1 MAEVNEGVG
10 IILARMETHPEEFF
24 GLGETNSKWRW
35 IFSENLREVMSEP
48 EKAALHSG
56 MTKVRRLEITHKA
69 IATIMPA
76 EEEDPYEKEDYNE
89 FVGKGARGLTT
100 TVGSNGTSPS
110 PFGAVPNSQPKKM
123 VVSRAQAEMIKR
135 MSGSG
140 GKI

>member
-1 MAEVNEGVG
+1 MSEVNEGVG

-69 IATIMPA
+69 IATIMPD
-76 EEEDPYEKEDYNE
+76 EEEDPYEKEDYKE
-89 FVGKGARGLTT
+89 VVGRGTMKNSAYW
-100 TVGSNGTSPS
+100 G
-110 PFGAVPNSQPKKM
+110 GAVPKPEGKKM
-123 VVSRAQAEMIKR
+123 IVNAAQMEMMKR
-135 MSGSG
+135 ING
-140 GKI
+140 GKV

>member
-1 MAEVNEGVG
+1 MSEVNEGVG

-35 IFSENLREVMSEP
+35 IFSENLREVMTEP

-76 EEEDPYEKEDYNE
+76 EEEDPYEKEEYR
-89 FVGKGARGLTT
+89 FKGQGLTAT
-100 TVGSNGTSPS
+100 T
-110 PFGAVPNSQPKKM
+110 ADLSQKPKKM
-123 VVSRAQAEMIKR
+123 VVSASQMEMMKR
-135 MSGSG
+135 MSGG
-140 GKI
+140 FK

>member
-35 IFSENLREVMSEP
+35 IFSENLREVMTEP

-69 IATIMPA
+69 IATIMP
-76 EEEDPYEKEDYNE
+76 EEEEEEKNE
-89 FVGKGARGLTT
+89 YKWASAADMNQG
-100 TVGSNGTSPS
+100 
-110 PFGAVPNSQPKKM
+110 QPKKM
-123 VVSRAQAEMIKR
+123 VVSASQMEMMKR
-135 MSGSG
+135 MSGG
-140 GKI
+140 FK

>member
-1 MAEVNEGVG
+1 MSEVNEGVG

-35 IFSENLREVMSEP
+35 IFAENLREVMTEP

-76 EEEDPYEKEDYNE
+76 EEIEEKHEYRYVTAISKPEGGTVKFKTQGRYN
-89 FVGKGARGLTT
+89 V
-100 TVGSNGTSPS
+100 
-110 PFGAVPNSQPKKM
+110 
-123 VVSRAQAEMIKR
+123 
-135 MSGSG
+135 
-140 GKI
+140 

>member
-1 MAEVNEGVG
+1 MSEVNEGVG

-35 IFSENLREVMSEP
+35 IFSENLREVMTEP

-76 EEEDPYEKEDYNE
+76 EEEDPYEKEDYKE
-89 FVGKGARGLTT
+89 FVGKGALKSSAYWG
-100 TVGSNGTSPS
+100 
-110 PFGAVPNSQPKKM
+110 GAVPKPEGKKQTM
-123 VVSRAQAEMIKR
+123 SRSEWEVFKAKHGA
-135 MSGSG
+135 SN
-140 GKI
+140 

>member
-1 MAEVNEGVG
+1 MSEVNEGVG

-69 IATIMPA
+69 IATIMP
-76 EEEDPYEKEDYNE
+76 DEKEENTIKFRSEGRYNE
-89 FVGKGARGLTT
+89 
-100 TVGSNGTSPS
+100 
-110 PFGAVPNSQPKKM
+110 PKKM
-123 VVSRAQAEMIKR
+123 VINAAQAEMIKR
-135 MSGSG
+135 MSG

>member
-1 MAEVNEGVG
+1 MSEVNEGVG

-24 GLGETNSKWRW
+24 GMHENAGTKWRW
-35 IFSENLREVMSEP
+35 IFAESLREVMSEP

-76 EEEDPYEKEDYNE
+76 EEEEKESHYKWAIPTAE
-89 FVGKGARGLTT
+89 Q
-100 TVGSNGTSPS
+100 S
-110 PFGAVPNSQPKKM
+110 KKM
-123 VVSRAQAEMIKR
+123 IVSASQMEMMKR
-135 MSGSG
+135 ING

>member
-1 MAEVNEGVG
+1 MSEVNEGVG

-24 GLGETNSKWRW
+24 GMHENAGTKWRW
-35 IFSENLREVMSEP
+35 IFAESLREVMSEP

-76 EEEDPYEKEDYNE
+76 EEEDPYEKEDYR
-89 FVGKGARGLTT
+89 FKGKGLTT

-110 PFGAVPNSQPKKM
+110 PFGAVPNPAQTAKQTM
-123 VVSRAQAEMIKR
+123 SRAEWEAFKAKHR
-135 MSGSG
+135 TSN
-140 GKI
+140 